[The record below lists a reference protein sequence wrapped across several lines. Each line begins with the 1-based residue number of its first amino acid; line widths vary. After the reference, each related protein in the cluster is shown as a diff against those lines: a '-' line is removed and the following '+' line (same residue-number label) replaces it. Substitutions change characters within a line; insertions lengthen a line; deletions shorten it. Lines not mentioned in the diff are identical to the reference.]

1 MPHLPE
7 DKITERN
14 EGKVKD
20 SNYKKEK
27 NANQKLLSSTASF

>member
-27 NANQKLLSSTASF
+27 KCKPEIIELCC